1 MTKEQESAKKMF
13 NMYLR
18 LNLDGGAETFLRPA
32 WMVKLPQEPKSLQ
45 FDPRD
50 PLARYFAREVQTGI
64 KLLRQVKKHLSNLIA
79 VCEGKMKQT
88 NETRD
93 LCDSLTKQLI
103 PKQWRKYKFSPHF
116 TAAQWVGDFC
126 ARIEQLNNINVNDME
141 HQVVWLGGLF
151 QPEAWLTATHQAAA
165 KQLGLSLEDLELDLA
180 WGQVKG
186 GFAVKGIRICGATP
200 CGEHGVELSSKIET
214 G

>member
-1 MTKEQESAKKMF
+1 MSS
-13 NMYLR
+13 L
-18 LNLDGGAETFLRPA
+18 LNQATTWTA
-32 WMVKLPQEPKSLQ
+32 KLPVEPKTLQ

-79 VCEGKMKQT
+79 VCEGTFLFFCSLFQLYLKGKMKQT

-116 TAAQWVGDFC
+116 TAAQWIGDFC
-126 ARIEQLNNINVNDME
+126 ARIEQLNSINLNDME
-141 HQVVWLGGLF
+141 HQ
-151 QPEAWLTATHQAAA
+151 
-165 KQLGLSLEDLELDLA
+165 
-180 WGQVKG
+180 
-186 GFAVKGIRICGATP
+186 
-200 CGEHGVELSSKIET
+200 GEC
-214 G
+214 